1 MGKPVDRKSKD
12 RGNNRS
18 KESVST
24 RCSPAGKLSPA
35 GSKIVSAFD
44 EAIENMRSDEPLE
57 RRFSV
62 RTYKADFGCRA
73 YAPEDVRRVRRLLG
87 MSQVFFSRFLGVDP
101 NTVRSWE
108 QGTRPPSPIARRF
121 MEEIEADPEYWHRRV
136 ARSLVESDR
145 ANSERQ

>member
-1 MGKPVDRKSKD
+1 MGKAVERNTKD
-12 RGNNRS
+12 NGNNRS
-18 KESVST
+18 KGSLTT
-24 RCSPAGKLSPA
+24 RSSSAGKLSPA

-44 EAIENMRSDEPLE
+44 EALEAMKSVEPLE

-73 YAPEDVRRVRRLLG
+73 YGPDDVRRVRRLLG
-87 MSQVFFSRFLGVDP
+87 MSQVFFARFLGVDP

-121 MEEIEADPEYWHRRV
+121 MGEIEEDPAYWQRRV
-136 ARSLVESDR
+136 AQSVAES
-145 ANSERQ
+145 ALAKCERQ